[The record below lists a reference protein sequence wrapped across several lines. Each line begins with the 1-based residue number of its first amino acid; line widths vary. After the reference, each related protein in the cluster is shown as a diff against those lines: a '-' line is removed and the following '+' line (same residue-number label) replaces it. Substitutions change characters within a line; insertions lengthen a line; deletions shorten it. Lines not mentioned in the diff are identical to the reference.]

1 MRQRTLVEIE
11 GADVVSHK
19 GKIARAYLEPLRGR
33 LRNDNPIEELG
44 TIRIIEAKF
53 VTGTPADPICL
64 LRATGRVC
72 EQHFVAAVLRDVDLS
87 IYTVPRN
94 GRST

>member
-19 GKIARAYLEPLRGR
+19 GKIVRAYLEPLRGR

-53 VTGTPADPICL
+53 VTGTSLNPI
-64 LRATGRVC
+64 RAAG
-72 EQHFVAAVLRDVDLS
+72 AVPSKRK
-87 IYTVPRN
+87 
-94 GRST
+94 